1 MPSSIPERPA
11 PRRCRVA
18 VAFTVAALFSAA
30 LAPALLGAQGVSPAT
45 SYTEPCTV
53 SVMPDTA
60 LGDRAGGV
68 LRGGDLLKVAVFRN
82 KELSGDYL
90 IDGQGR
96 IVVPGLGELHA
107 AGMTPSQVETGLRQ
121 LLACQGI
128 RPDVSVQAQIR
139 VSVLGEVRNPGVFP
153 VDPGVTLLQL
163 LTAAGGE
170 TQRADLAHARVIRS
184 GKSYPVNLQSALGGG
199 SSGSIILNSNDVLV
213 VPKRGGFTREDAGF
227 ALGAVSALVT
237 VANLIITLTRH

>member
-1 MPSSIPERPA
+1 MPSSIPDRPTLQ
-11 PRRCRVA
+11 RRRLTAAAIAAVLFPLGLAAQA
-18 VAFTVAALFSAA
+18 VAPPAVLPPPACAVTLTTDSTV
-30 LAPALLGAQGVSPAT
+30 
-45 SYTEPCTV
+45 
-53 SVMPDTA
+53 
-60 LGDRAGGV
+60 GDRVGGA
-68 LRGGDLLKVAVFRN
+68 LRSGDLLKIAVFRN

-90 IDGQGR
+90 IDSQGR
-96 IVVPGLGELHA
+96 LVVPGLGEMHA
-107 AGMTPSQVETGLRQ
+107 AGVTPGQVENGLRQ

-170 TQRADLAHARVIRS
+170 TQRADLSHATVIRG

-199 SSGSIILNSNDVLV
+199 SSGGIILNSNDVLV
-213 VPKRGGFTREDAGF
+213 VPKRGGFTREDAAF
-227 ALGAVSALVT
+227 ALGAASALVT
-237 VANLIITLTRH
+237 VVNLIVTLTRH